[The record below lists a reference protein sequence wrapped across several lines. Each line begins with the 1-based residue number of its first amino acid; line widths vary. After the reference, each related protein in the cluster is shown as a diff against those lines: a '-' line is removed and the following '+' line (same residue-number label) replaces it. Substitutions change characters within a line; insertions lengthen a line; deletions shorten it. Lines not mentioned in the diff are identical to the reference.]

1 MRTLGQL
8 IVQAT
13 TLAIVDRLATL
24 FASPLHLDILGKR
37 GDLRR
42 VMSEY
47 QKVAGIITLCVG
59 ALLPSKLFAQ
69 DDGIPSETLQ
79 VAVVEIEPFAMQT
92 VDGHWEG
99 ISVDLWR
106 EVADRMGVDFEL
118 REYGSIE
125 ALTEAFVNGDIDLTP
140 IAAVTAERE
149 VLVDFSDAYYISGAV
164 IVVPVQKAGLGW
176 FRVASRFFSLEFLQ
190 VIGLLI
196 LLWLIAGVA
205 VWLFE
210 GRRNREMFGGG
221 PAKGVAQGIWWAA
234 VTMTTVGYGDLAPKT
249 AGGRTVGVVWMFAAI
264 ISISG
269 FTAAISSSL
278 TVGELSGK
286 VRGVHDLAT
295 ARVGTVADSSAE
307 AYLMRMGLRHVRSF
321 GNPRDGLKSLVHAES
336 DAFVFQGP
344 ILKYLAKNEFLGRV
358 EVLPGTFDHG
368 YMGMAL
374 PPGSQLREPLNRAL
388 LEFMETDQWTQI
400 LKQYLGQDS

>member
-1 MRTLGQL
+1 
-8 IVQAT
+8 
-13 TLAIVDRLATL
+13 
-24 FASPLHLDILGKR
+24 
-37 GDLRR
+37 
-42 VMSEY
+42 
-47 QKVAGIITLCVG
+47 
-59 ALLPSKLFAQ
+59 
-69 DDGIPSETLQ
+69 
-79 VAVVEIEPFAMQT
+79 VVELQPFAMKT

-118 REYGSIE
+118 REYGSVE
-125 ALTEAFVNGDIDLTP
+125 VLTEAFVKGELDLTP
-140 IAAVTAERE
+140 MVAMTAERE
-149 VLVDFSDAYYISGAV
+149 VFVDFSDAYYMSGAA
-164 IVVPVQKAGLGW
+164 IVVPAQKAQQDW
-176 FRVASRFFSLEFLQ
+176 FHIARRFFSVAFLQ

-210 GRRNREMFGGG
+210 RRRNPEMFGGG

-249 AGGRTVGVVWMFAAI
+249 AGGRILGVVWMFAAI
-264 ISISG
+264 ITISG

-278 TVGELSGK
+278 TVGQLSGK

-295 ARVGTVADSSAE
+295 ARVGTVAESSAE
-307 AYLMRMGLRHVRSF
+307 AYLMKKGIKQLHSF
-321 GNPRDGLKSLVHAES
+321 GNPQDGLKSLVNAET

-344 ILKYLAKNEFLGRV
+344 IVKYLAKNEFRGRV
-358 EVLPGTFDHG
+358 DVLAGTFDHH

-388 LEFMETDQWTQI
+388 LAFMETDQWTQI
-400 LKQYLGQDS
+400 LKLYLGPGS

>member
-1 MRTLGQL
+1 MGE
-8 IVQAT
+8 
-13 TLAIVDRLATL
+13 
-24 FASPLHLDILGKR
+24 S
-37 GDLRR
+37 
-42 VMSEY
+42 
-47 QKVAGIITLCVG
+47 QKVLGVITLCVV
-59 ALLPSKLFAQ
+59 ALLPGRLSAQ
-69 DDGIPSETLQ
+69 DDGIQSKTLQ
-79 VAVVEIEPFAMQT
+79 VGVVDLEPFAMKT

-99 ISVDLWR
+99 ISIDLWR
-106 EVADRMGVDFEL
+106 EVADRLGVDFEL
-118 REYGSIE
+118 REYGSTQ
-125 ALTEAFVNGDIDLTP
+125 ALTEAFVKGDVDLTP
-140 IAAVTAERE
+140 LAAVTAERE
-149 VLVDFSDAYYISGAV
+149 VLVDFSDAYYVSGSA
-164 IVVPVQKAGLGW
+164 IVVPAQKTGQDW
-176 FRVASRFFSLEFLQ
+176 VRVARRFFSVAFLQ

-249 AGGRTVGVVWMFAAI
+249 AGGRIVGVVWMFAAI

-286 VRGVHDLAT
+286 VRGMHDLAA
-295 ARVGTVADSSAE
+295 ARVGTVAESSAE
-307 AYLMRMGLRHVRSF
+307 AYLMKKGIKQVRSF
-321 GNPRDGLKSLVHAES
+321 GNPRDGLKSLVDAET

-344 ILKYLAKNEFLGRV
+344 VVKYLAKNEFLRRV
-358 EVLPGTFDHG
+358 EVLPGTFDHH
-368 YMGMAL
+368 YMGMAV

-388 LEFMETDQWTQI
+388 LAFMETDQWTQI
-400 LKQYLGQDS
+400 LKQYLGQGS

>member
-1 MRTLGQL
+1 MG
-8 IVQAT
+8 
-13 TLAIVDRLATL
+13 
-24 FASPLHLDILGKR
+24 
-37 GDLRR
+37 
-42 VMSEY
+42 EY
-47 QKVAGIITLCVG
+47 QKVVGIITLCVL
-59 ALLPSKLFAQ
+59 ALLPGELSAQ
-69 DDGIPSETLQ
+69 DDGIQSKTLQ
-79 VAVVEIEPFAMQT
+79 VGVVELEPFAMKT

-99 ISVDLWR
+99 ISIDLWR

-118 REYGSIE
+118 REYGSVQ
-125 ALTEAFVNGDIDLTP
+125 ALTKAFVKGDLDLTP
-140 IAAVTAERE
+140 MVAVTAERE
-149 VLVDFSDAYYISGAV
+149 VLVDFSDAYYVSGAV
-164 IVVPVQKAGLGW
+164 IVVPMQKAGRGW
-176 FRVASRFFSLEFLQ
+176 LHVARRFFSLEFLQ

-249 AGGRTVGVVWMFAAI
+249 AGGRIVGVVWMFAAI

-278 TVGELSGK
+278 TVGELSSK
-286 VRGVHDLAT
+286 VRGIHDLAT
-295 ARVGTVADSSAE
+295 SRVGTVAESSAE
-307 AYLMRMGLRHVRSF
+307 AYLTGHGIKQVRAF
-321 GNPRDGLKSLVHAES
+321 ENPRDGLKSLVDAET

-344 ILKYLAKNEFLGRV
+344 IVKYLAKNEFRGRV
-358 EVLPGTFDHG
+358 DVLAGTFDHH

-388 LEFMETDQWTQI
+388 LAFMETDQWTQI
-400 LKQYLGQDS
+400 LKLYLGPGS

>member
-1 MRTLGQL
+1 
-8 IVQAT
+8 
-13 TLAIVDRLATL
+13 
-24 FASPLHLDILGKR
+24 
-37 GDLRR
+37 
-42 VMSEY
+42 MSEH
-47 QKVAGIITLCVG
+47 QKVAAIITLCVV
-59 ALLPSKLFAQ
+59 ALLPGKLSAQ
-69 DDGIPSETLQ
+69 DDGIQSETLQ
-79 VAVVEIEPFAMQT
+79 VGVSELQPFAMKT
-92 VDGHWEG
+92 VDGQWEG
-99 ISVDLWR
+99 VSIDLWR

-118 REYGSIE
+118 REYGSVR
-125 ALTEAFVNGDIDLTP
+125 ALTEAFVKGDIDLTP
-140 IAAVTAERE
+140 MAAVTAERE
-149 VLVDFSDAYYISGAV
+149 VLVDFSDAYYMSGAV
-164 IVVPVQKAGLGW
+164 IVVPAQKAGHGW
-176 FRVASRFFSLEFLQ
+176 FRVARRFFSLGFLQ

-249 AGGRTVGVVWMFAAI
+249 AGGRIVGVVWMFAAI

-286 VRGVHDLAT
+286 VDGIHDLAT
-295 ARVGTVADSSAE
+295 ARVGTVAESSAE
-307 AYLMRMGLRHVRSF
+307 AYLMKKGIKQLRLF
-321 GNPRDGLKSLVHAES
+321 GNPRDGLKSLVDAET
-336 DAFVFQGP
+336 DAFFFQGP
-344 ILKYLAKNEFLGRV
+344 ILRYLAENEFRGRV
-358 EVLPGTFDHG
+358 QVLPGTFDHH
-368 YMGMAL
+368 YMGMAV

-400 LKQYLGQDS
+400 LKQYLGQGS

>member
-1 MRTLGQL
+1 MRTLGRL
-8 IVQAT
+8 ILQAT
-13 TLAIVDRLATL
+13 TLANVDRLATL
-24 FASPLHLDILGKR
+24 FASPLHLDILSKR
-37 GDLRR
+37 GSRRR
-42 VMSEY
+42 VMGEY
-47 QKVAGIITLCVG
+47 QKVVRIITLCVVAQLPG
-59 ALLPSKLFAQ
+59 RLLAQ

-79 VAVVEIEPFAMQT
+79 VAVIEEQPFAMKT

-99 ISVDLWR
+99 ISIDLWR
-106 EVADRMGVDFEL
+106 GVADRMGVDFEL
-118 REYGSIE
+118 REYADIP
-125 ALTEAFVNGDIDLTP
+125 ALTEAFVKGDLDLTP
-140 IAAVTAERE
+140 MAAVTAERE
-149 VLVDFSDAYYISGAV
+149 VLVDFSDAYYMSGAV
-164 IVVPVQKAGLGW
+164 IGVPTQKAGRGW

-249 AGGRTVGVVWMFAAI
+249 AGGRIVGLVWMFAAI

-286 VRGVHDLAT
+286 VRGIDDLAT
-295 ARVGTVADSSAE
+295 ARVGTVAESSAE
-307 AYLMRMGLRHVRSF
+307 AYLMRTGITAVRSF
-321 GNPRDGLKSLVHAES
+321 GNPRDGLKSLVDAET

-358 EVLPGTFDHG
+358 EVLPGTFDHR

-388 LEFMETDQWTQI
+388 LEFMETDQWMQI
-400 LKQYLGQDS
+400 LKKYLGHGS

>member
-1 MRTLGQL
+1 MG
-8 IVQAT
+8 A
-13 TLAIVDRLATL
+13 
-24 FASPLHLDILGKR
+24 HH
-37 GDLRR
+37 
-42 VMSEY
+42 
-47 QKVAGIITLCVG
+47 KVGGIITLCVV
-59 ALLPSKLFAQ
+59 ALLPGKLSAQ
-69 DDGIPSETLQ
+69 DDGIQSETLRVGV
-79 VAVVEIEPFAMQT
+79 VALEPFAMKT
-92 VDGHWEG
+92 VDGHWGG
-99 ISVDLWR
+99 IAVDLWR

-118 REYGSIE
+118 REFGSTQ
-125 ALTEAFVNGDIDLTP
+125 ALTEAFVKGDLDLTP

-149 VLVDFSDAYYISGAV
+149 VVVDFSDAYYMSGAA
-164 IVVPVQKAGLGW
+164 IVVPAQKAQQGW
-176 FRVASRFFSLEFLQ
+176 FRVARRFFSVAFLQ
-190 VIGLLI
+190 VIGLLL

-210 GRRNREMFGGG
+210 RRRNPEMFGGG

-249 AGGRTVGVVWMFAAI
+249 AGGRIVGVVWMFAAI

-286 VRGVHDLAT
+286 VRGVNDLAT
-295 ARVGTVADSSAE
+295 ARVGTVAESSAE
-307 AYLMRMGLRHVRSF
+307 AYLMKKGIKQVRSF
-321 GNPRDGLKSLVHAES
+321 GNPRDGLKSLVDAET

-344 ILKYLAKNEFLGRV
+344 ILKYLAKHEFLGRV
-358 EVLPGTFDHG
+358 EVLPGTFDHH

-388 LEFMETDQWTQI
+388 LAFMETDDWTQI
-400 LKQYLGQDS
+400 LKQYLGQRS

>member
-1 MRTLGQL
+1 MG
-8 IVQAT
+8 A
-13 TLAIVDRLATL
+13 
-24 FASPLHLDILGKR
+24 HH
-37 GDLRR
+37 
-42 VMSEY
+42 
-47 QKVAGIITLCVG
+47 KVGGIITLCVV
-59 ALLPSKLFAQ
+59 ALLPGKLSAQ
-69 DDGIPSETLQ
+69 DDGIQSETLR
-79 VAVVEIEPFAMQT
+79 VGVVDLEPFAMKT
-92 VDGHWEG
+92 VDGHWGG
-99 ISVDLWR
+99 IAVDLWR

-118 REYGSIE
+118 REFGSTQ
-125 ALTEAFVNGDIDLTP
+125 ALTEAFVKGDLDLTP

-149 VLVDFSDAYYISGAV
+149 VVVDFSDAYYMSGAA
-164 IVVPVQKAGLGW
+164 IVVPAQKAQQGW
-176 FRVASRFFSLEFLQ
+176 FRVARRFFSVAFLQ
-190 VIGLLI
+190 VIGLLL

-210 GRRNREMFGGG
+210 RRRNPEMFGGG

-249 AGGRTVGVVWMFAAI
+249 AGGRIVGVVWMFAAI

-286 VRGVHDLAT
+286 VRGVNDLAT
-295 ARVGTVADSSAE
+295 ARVGTVAESSAE
-307 AYLMRMGLRHVRSF
+307 AYLMKKGIKQVRSF
-321 GNPRDGLKSLVHAES
+321 GNPRDGLKSLVDAET

-344 ILKYLAKNEFLGRV
+344 ILKYLAKHEFLGRV
-358 EVLPGTFDHG
+358 EVLPGTFDHH

-388 LEFMETDQWTQI
+388 LAFMETDDWTQI
-400 LKQYLGQDS
+400 LKQYLGQRS

>member
-1 MRTLGQL
+1 MGEHR
-8 IVQAT
+8 
-13 TLAIVDRLATL
+13 
-24 FASPLHLDILGKR
+24 
-37 GDLRR
+37 
-42 VMSEY
+42 
-47 QKVAGIITLCVG
+47 KVVGIITLCAV
-59 ALLPSKLFAQ
+59 ALLPDNLSAQ
-69 DDGIPSETLQ
+69 DGIQPETLRVGV
-79 VAVVEIEPFAMQT
+79 VALEPFAMKT
-92 VDGHWEG
+92 ADGHWEG
-99 ISVDLWR
+99 ISIDLWR

-118 REYGSIE
+118 REYGSTQ
-125 ALTEAFVNGDIDLTP
+125 ALTEDFVKGDIDLAP
-140 IAAVTAERE
+140 LAAVTAERE
-149 VLVDFSDAYYISGAV
+149 VLVDFSDAYYMSGAV
-164 IVVPVQKAGLGW
+164 IVVPAQKAGQGW
-176 FRVASRFFSLEFLQ
+176 FRVARRFFSLEFLQ

-249 AGGRTVGVVWMFAAI
+249 AGGRIVGVVWMFAAI

-286 VRGVHDLAT
+286 VRGIRDLTT
-295 ARVGTVADSSAE
+295 ARVGTVAESSAE
-307 AYLMRMGLRHVRSF
+307 AYRVKNGIKPLRSF
-321 GNPRDGLKSLVHAES
+321 GNPQEGLKSLLDKTT

-344 ILKYLAKNEFLGRV
+344 IVKHLAKSEFRGRV
-358 EVLPGTFDHG
+358 EVLPGTFDHH
-368 YMGMAL
+368 YLGMVL

-388 LEFMETDQWTQI
+388 LAFMEADQWTQI
-400 LKQYLGQDS
+400 LKQCLCQGS

>member
-1 MRTLGQL
+1 MG
-8 IVQAT
+8 A
-13 TLAIVDRLATL
+13 
-24 FASPLHLDILGKR
+24 HH
-37 GDLRR
+37 
-42 VMSEY
+42 
-47 QKVAGIITLCVG
+47 KVGGIITLCVV
-59 ALLPSKLFAQ
+59 ALLPGKLSAQ
-69 DDGIPSETLQ
+69 DDGIQLETLRVGV
-79 VAVVEIEPFAMQT
+79 VALEPFAMKT
-92 VDGHWEG
+92 VDGHWGG
-99 ISVDLWR
+99 IAVDLWR

-118 REYGSIE
+118 REFGSTQ
-125 ALTEAFVNGDIDLTP
+125 ALTEAFVKGDLDLTP

-149 VLVDFSDAYYISGAV
+149 VVVDFSDAYYMSGAA
-164 IVVPVQKAGLGW
+164 IVVPAQKAQQGW
-176 FRVASRFFSLEFLQ
+176 FRVARRFFSVAFLQ
-190 VIGLLI
+190 VIGLLL

-210 GRRNREMFGGG
+210 RRRNPEMFGGG

-249 AGGRTVGVVWMFAAI
+249 AGGRIVGVVWMFAAI

-286 VRGVHDLAT
+286 VRGVNDLAT
-295 ARVGTVADSSAE
+295 ARVGTVAESSAE
-307 AYLMRMGLRHVRSF
+307 AYLMKKGIKQVRSF
-321 GNPRDGLKSLVHAES
+321 GNPRDGLKSLVDAET

-344 ILKYLAKNEFLGRV
+344 ILKYLAKHEFLGRV
-358 EVLPGTFDHG
+358 EVLPGTFDHH

-388 LEFMETDQWTQI
+388 LAFMETDDWTQI
-400 LKQYLGQDS
+400 LKQYLGQRS

>member
-1 MRTLGQL
+1 MG
-8 IVQAT
+8 
-13 TLAIVDRLATL
+13 
-24 FASPLHLDILGKR
+24 
-37 GDLRR
+37 
-42 VMSEY
+42 EY
-47 QKVAGIITLCVG
+47 HKVVGIIALCAV
-59 ALLPSKLFAQ
+59 ALLPDNLSAQ
-69 DDGIPSETLQ
+69 DGIQPETLRVGV
-79 VAVVEIEPFAMQT
+79 VALEPFAMKT
-92 VDGHWEG
+92 ADGHWEG
-99 ISVDLWR
+99 ISIDLWR

-118 REYGSIE
+118 REYGSTQ
-125 ALTEAFVNGDIDLTP
+125 ALTEDFVKGDIDLAP
-140 IAAVTAERE
+140 LAAVTAERE
-149 VLVDFSDAYYISGAV
+149 VLVDFSDAYYMSGAV
-164 IVVPVQKAGLGW
+164 IVVPAQKAGQGW
-176 FRVASRFFSLEFLQ
+176 FRVARRFFSLEFLQ

-221 PAKGVAQGIWWAA
+221 PARGVAQGIWWAA

-249 AGGRTVGVVWMFAAI
+249 AGGRIVGVVWMFAAI

-286 VRGVHDLAT
+286 VRGIHDLAT

-307 AYLMRMGLRHVRSF
+307 TYLMKKGIKQVRSF
-321 GNPRDGLKSLVHAES
+321 GSPRDGLKSLVDAET

-344 ILKYLAKNEFLGRV
+344 IVKYLAKTEFLGRV
-358 EVLPGTFDHG
+358 EVLPGTFDQH
-368 YMGMAL
+368 YMGMAV

-400 LKQYLGQDS
+400 LKQYLGQGS